1 MVVAALFFLFLF
13 FFTAGIVLEGKN
25 RPSCFPIF
33 HHGIA
38 SEIPI
43 YSQKLQHIAMTSFL
57 GWTTCLLW
65 NTVAVLAT
73 LVTSEGIKIWF
84 LALIDF
90 ISGCPGASLL
100 WYCPLYRAM
109 RSSTSSDLCYSA
121 WSRRSASGLFRN
133 YIGSLGNWKS
143 CRYEA

>member
-73 LVTSEGIKIWF
+73 LVTSEG
-84 LALIDF
+84 
-90 ISGCPGASLL
+90 CPGASLL

>member
-1 MVVAALFFLFLF
+1 
-13 FFTAGIVLEGKN
+13 
-25 RPSCFPIF
+25 
-33 HHGIA
+33 
-38 SEIPI
+38 
-43 YSQKLQHIAMTSFL
+43 MTSFL

-73 LVTSEGIKIWF
+73 LVTSE
-84 LALIDF
+84 
-90 ISGCPGASLL
+90 GCPGASLL